1 LIGSWYGFT
10 ELTDGQWRIDVP
22 LRIAVPLIVVSVVS
36 WVVVFIL
43 IVKALMKYRQIAS
56 QEIFMDWQKVK
67 TGEEKPPSEVLSF
80 EALPSSTNGP
90 GITT

>member
-1 LIGSWYGFT
+1 MFKCPLVRLFTYIFLILVSFLIGSWYSFT

-43 IVKALMKYRQIAS
+43 NRKS
-56 QEIFMDWQKVK
+56 FD
-67 TGEEKPPSEVLSF
+67 EV
-80 EALPSSTNGP
+80 
-90 GITT
+90 